1 MTETYHAFPDV
12 VQDKLLGMILALGAE
27 LWVVKDR
34 LSLLEQVLKVKG
46 IETSALIDE
55 LAPNPDRAA
64 DVQRDR
70 EAFMERLFRILTKA

>member
-34 LSLLEQVLKVKG
+34 LSLLEQVLKRKG

-55 LAPNPDRAA
+55 LAPHPDRAA

>member
-1 MTETYHAFPDV
+1 MNDTYHAFPDV

-34 LSLLEQVLKVKG
+34 LSLLEEVFKLKG
-46 IETSALIDE
+46 IEVSTLIDE
-55 LAPNPDRAA
+55 LAPRPDRIV

-70 EAFMERLFRILTKA
+70 DAFMDRLFRNLTQA